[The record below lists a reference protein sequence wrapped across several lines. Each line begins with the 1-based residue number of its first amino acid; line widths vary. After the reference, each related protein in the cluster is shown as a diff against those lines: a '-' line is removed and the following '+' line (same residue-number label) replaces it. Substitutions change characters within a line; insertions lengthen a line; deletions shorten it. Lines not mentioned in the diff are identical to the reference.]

1 MAGVTKAIA
10 ALRAAFQVTYG
21 SFELSMRGVL
31 IGWGRENLN
40 VSRPASE
47 AVCPAGFVTSSG
59 FSSCLTYFRHLRSPL
74 PVHTYESTASRSHT
88 QIGESSRTC
97 RVSYLLA
104 TGLVCSVRTDQA
116 NPLCFE

>member
-31 IGWGRENLN
+31 IRWGRENLN
-40 VSRPASE
+40 VSRPAPE

-59 FSSCLTYFRHLRSPL
+59 FCSCLTYFRHLRSSL
-74 PVHTYESTASRSHT
+74 PVHTYESTASRDRKSTRLNSSHVA
-88 QIGESSRTC
+88 I
-97 RVSYLLA
+97 SYAVFCLKKKKYL
-104 TGLVCSVRTDQA
+104 
-116 NPLCFE
+116 